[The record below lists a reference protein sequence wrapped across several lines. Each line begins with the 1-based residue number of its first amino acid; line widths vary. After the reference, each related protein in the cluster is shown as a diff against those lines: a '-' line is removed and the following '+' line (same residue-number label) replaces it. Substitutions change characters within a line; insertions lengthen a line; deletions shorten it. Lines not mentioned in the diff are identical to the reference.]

1 VDDGELAM
9 ARFLPGVAV
18 TTTTPT
24 VTVDAG
30 LAPGRH
36 LFRLVVQ
43 DNDGNE
49 SAPAEQVV
57 VVRGST

>member
-1 VDDGELAM
+1 M

-36 LFRLVVQ
+36 QFRLVVQ

>member
-1 VDDGELAM
+1 M
-9 ARFLPGVAV
+9 ARFLPGVPV

-43 DNDGNE
+43 DNDGDD
-49 SAPAEQVV
+49 SAPAEQIVII
-57 VVRGST
+57 RGST